1 MKRVVIRKNITI
13 GVLIL
18 FFNMLLCIG
27 CSNSNIE
34 TSSVSTDLPEINKT
48 AIATAIKQSAME
60 DGGYR
65 FANAEFKSQFSVYA
79 TYYIRMAKEYAGWSH
94 PPISQETKSEIEETF
109 LNSSDMDLT
118 DVFCAVSLLGNS
130 PNLSDETKE
139 RISSYMDSFYDSD
152 LKCYALFYNGKSNE
166 YTFNIYANYLAYH
179 IARSLNIEI
188 KPIDDWL
195 KRAVQEIFV
204 SSNIIT
210 DNSSAYSMFFELA
223 KEYNIEVP
231 ETSIAAIIQMFED
244 TLNDAE
250 KLEKVIYVP
259 VFLMDYLDFAR
270 FAGYDSSKNYEKIIL
285 VLCDE
290 NGVKEDAFFQYDS
303 YGLYA
308 TIYALKLANY
318 DFETCIHFRNV
329 FDEFDS
335 FLLSE
340 DLYLSPRYANSDLG
354 NTYYADALIHKLG
367 IESNTISKYCI
378 ENKEQ
383 ILDGNVFY
391 VGNIYRYLE
400 LLQRN
405 NLLDIVD
412 KEREEIIQKFSS
424 GIEVFGD
431 VSANNVNLLDI
442 NSCIKGLRI
451 LGENPQISGEYYD
464 NVIKNF
470 STSSNS
476 SNIQQEAYDLAK
488 LIEFICLVSPD
499 KTNDLQEY
507 CRRLEMMIIQLS
519 SREVSYKIMLQ
530 NMALSV
536 FEQSNYTVTSEF
548 KQVVIRTL
556 SRSQDESGLFKGGDS
571 NDDIVNFNNT
581 YDAIVLYESI
591 I

>member
-1 MKRVVIRKNITI
+1 MSLLSSI
-13 GVLIL
+13 LI
-18 FFNMLLCIG
+18 CIG
-27 CSNSNIE
+27 CSNSNIA
-34 TSSVSTDLPEINKT
+34 TFNSSTALPEINKASIT
-48 AIATAIKQSAME
+48 VAIEQSAME

-79 TYYIRMAKEYAGWSH
+79 TYYIRMAKEYADWSQ
-94 PPISQETKSEIEETF
+94 PPISQETKSEIEEKF
-109 LNSSDMDLT
+109 LKSSDMDLT
-118 DVFCAVSLLGNS
+118 DIFCAISLLGSNE
-130 PNLSDETKE
+130 NLSDETKGK
-139 RISSYMDSFYDSD
+139 ISSYLDSFYDND
-152 LKCYALFYNGKSNE
+152 LKCYVLSYNGNSNE
-166 YTFNIYANYLAYH
+166 YTFNIYANYLTYY
-179 IARSLNIEI
+179 ITRSLNIEM

-195 KRAVQEIFV
+195 KRAVQEVFV
-204 SSNIIT
+204 SDNIIT
-210 DNSSAYSMFFELA
+210 DNSSAYSMFLELA
-223 KEYNIEVP
+223 KEYNIEIP
-231 ETSIAAIIQMFED
+231 ETSITAIIQMFED
-244 TLNDAE
+244 TLNDAG

-290 NGVKEDAFFQYDS
+290 NGIKEGAFSKYDS

-308 TIYALKLANY
+308 TIYALKLAHY

-340 DLYLSPRYANSDLG
+340 DLYLSPGYANSDLG

-367 IESNTISKYCI
+367 IESSNTISKYCI

-383 ILDGNVFY
+383 ILDGNVSY

-412 KEREEIIQKFSS
+412 EEREEIIQKFSS
-424 GIEVFGD
+424 GIDTLAD
-431 VSANNVNLLDI
+431 VSANNANLSEI

-464 NVIKNF
+464 NVMKNF
-470 STSSNS
+470 SINSNS
-476 SNIQQEAYDLAK
+476 SNIQQDAYDLAK

-507 CRRLEMMIIQLS
+507 CRQLEMMIVQLS
-519 SREVSYKIMLQ
+519 SKEVSCKIMLQ

-556 SRSQDESGLFKGGDS
+556 SQSQDESGLFKGGDS
-571 NDDIVNFNNT
+571 NDDIVNFNNI

>member
-1 MKRVVIRKNITI
+1 
-13 GVLIL
+13 
-18 FFNMLLCIG
+18 MLLCIG
-27 CSNSNIE
+27 CSNSNIA
-34 TSSVSTDLPEINKT
+34 TSNVSTTLPEINKT
-48 AIATAIKQSAME
+48 SIAAAIKQSAME

-79 TYYIRMAKEYAGWSH
+79 TYYIRMAKEYAGWSQ
-94 PPISQETKSEIEETF
+94 PPISQETKSEIEEKF

-118 DVFCAVSLLGNS
+118 DIFCAVSLLGNS
-130 PNLSDETKE
+130 ENLSDETKG
-139 RISSYMDSFYDSD
+139 RISSYLDSLYDND
-152 LKCYALFYNGKSNE
+152 LKCYALFYNGNDNE

-179 IARSLNIEI
+179 IARSLNIEVR
-188 KPIDDWL
+188 PIDDWL

-204 SSNIIT
+204 SGNIIT

-231 ETSIAAIIQMFED
+231 ETSITAIIQMFED

-290 NGVKEDAFFQYDS
+290 NGIKEDAFFQYDS

-367 IESNTISKYCI
+367 IESSNTISKYCI
-378 ENKEQ
+378 ENKAQ
-383 ILDGNVFY
+383 ILDSTVS
-391 VGNIYRYLE
+391 NIYYYLE

-412 KEREEIIQKFSS
+412 AEREEIIQKFSS
-424 GIEVFGD
+424 GIDSFVD
-431 VSANNVNLLDI
+431 ISAINGNLLKI

-451 LGENPQISGEYYD
+451 LGENPQISGDYYD
-464 NVIKNF
+464 NIVKNF

-507 CRRLEMMIIQLS
+507 CRQLEMMIIQLS
-519 SREVSYKIMLQ
+519 SKEVSYKIMLQ

-536 FEQSNYTVTSEF
+536 FELSNYTVTSEF

-556 SRSQDESGLFKGGDS
+556 SQSQDESGLFKGGDS

-581 YDAIVLYESI
+581 YDAVVLYESI

>member
-1 MKRVVIRKNITI
+1 MSLLSSI
-13 GVLIL
+13 LI
-18 FFNMLLCIG
+18 CIG
-27 CSNSNIE
+27 CSNSNIA
-34 TSSVSTDLPEINKT
+34 TFNSSTALPEINKASIT
-48 AIATAIKQSAME
+48 VAIEQSAME

-79 TYYIRMAKEYAGWSH
+79 TYYIRMAKEYAGWSQ
-94 PPISQETKSEIEETF
+94 PPISQETKSEIEEKF
-109 LNSSDMDLT
+109 LKSSDMDLT
-118 DVFCAVSLLGNS
+118 DIFCAISLLGSNE
-130 PNLSDETKE
+130 NLSDETKG
-139 RISSYMDSFYDSD
+139 RISSYLDSFYDND
-152 LKCYALFYNGKSNE
+152 LKCYVLSHNGNSNE
-166 YTFNIYANYLAYH
+166 YTFNIYANYLTYH
-179 IARSLNIEI
+179 ITHSLNIEM
-188 KPIDDWL
+188 KSIDDWL
-195 KRAVQEIFV
+195 KRAVQEVFV
-204 SSNIIT
+204 SDNIIT
-210 DNSSAYSMFFELA
+210 HNSSAYSMFFELA
-223 KEYNIEVP
+223 KEYNIEIP
-231 ETSIAAIIQMFED
+231 ETSITAIIQMFED
-244 TLNDAE
+244 TLNDAG

-290 NGVKEDAFFQYDS
+290 NGIKEGAFSKYDS

-308 TIYALKLANY
+308 TIYALKLAHY

-340 DLYLSPRYANSDLG
+340 DLYLSPGYANSDLG

-367 IESNTISKYCI
+367 IESSNTISKYCI

-383 ILDGNVFY
+383 ILDGNVSY

-412 KEREEIIQKFSS
+412 EEREEIIQKFSS
-424 GIEVFGD
+424 GIDTFAD
-431 VSANNVNLLDI
+431 VSANNANLPKI

-464 NVIKNF
+464 NVLKNF
-470 STSSNS
+470 SISSNS
-476 SNIQQEAYDLAK
+476 SNIQQDAYDLAK

-507 CRRLEMMIIQLS
+507 CHQLEMMIIQLS
-519 SREVSYKIMLQ
+519 SKEVSYKIMLQ

-556 SRSQDESGLFKGGDS
+556 SQSQDESGLFKGGDS
-571 NDDIVNFNNT
+571 NDDIVNFNNI